1 MYVDDQ
7 TYTTKGK
14 TYRRVLLRQSY
25 RDENGK
31 TKQHLIGNISH
42 CDEDEILAVKYALK
56 NRGNLDF
63 LRQISGAKTKYWKIA
78 GPSILLQQAS
88 NYLGINK
95 VLGNG
100 PQSNYILWQ
109 IFTRLIQPGSRLAN
123 VRLAQ
128 SHCGCELLGI
138 DSITEHDL
146 YDSLVWLHDRKEHV
160 EEMLFKQATSK
171 KSEAST
177 IFLYDV
183 SSSYFEGQCNELG
196 EFGYNRDKKK
206 GKKQLVY
213 GLLTN
218 TQGDP
223 LSIEAFQGNT
233 QDPATLKTQIE
244 KIKDRFGCTKVV
256 IVGDKGMIKSAQ
268 IEDIEK
274 SGLHYITTITKAQI
288 ESLIKKDVFQLE
300 LFTDELVEVVDRDEM
315 IRYVLRRNPA
325 RAEELKLTRQG
336 KIDSINNKIQKSN
349 KYLEEHLRAKT
360 GIQIRDITAYI
371 KKLKMDKFAEARTV
385 GDKRQ
390 LELKIDET
398 EMDQAAKLDG
408 CYVIKSDLIDAK
420 EIKKEELHS
429 RYKSLSLVEWAFRTE
444 KSQIEIRPI
453 YLRKKHRTQ
462 AHLIVCMLAYKIEKY
477 LRECWNELDL
487 TVEEGMEKLSSIVG
501 MKTKL
506 GTKKEVV
513 WLAEPDEMCKK
524 LLSLAGVK
532 MPSYLPAFETIVST
546 REKLPK
552 HRK

>member
-1 MYVDDQ
+1 
-7 TYTTKGK
+7 
-14 TYRRVLLRQSY
+14 
-25 RDENGK
+25 
-31 TKQHLIGNISH
+31 
-42 CDEDEILAVKYALK
+42 
-56 NRGNLDF
+56 
-63 LRQISGAKTKYWKIA
+63 
-78 GPSILLQQAS
+78 
-88 NYLGINK
+88 
-95 VLGNG
+95 
-100 PQSNYILWQ
+100 
-109 IFTRLIQPGSRLAN
+109 
-123 VRLAQ
+123 
-128 SHCGCELLGI
+128 
-138 DSITEHDL
+138 
-146 YDSLVWLHDRKEHV
+146 
-160 EEMLFKQATSK
+160 
-171 KSEAST
+171 
-177 IFLYDV
+177 
-183 SSSYFEGQCNELG
+183 
-196 EFGYNRDKKK
+196 
-206 GKKQLVY
+206 
-213 GLLTN
+213 
-218 TQGDP
+218 
-223 LSIEAFQGNT
+223 
-233 QDPATLKTQIE
+233 
-244 KIKDRFGCTKVV
+244 
-256 IVGDKGMIKSAQ
+256 
-268 IEDIEK
+268 
-274 SGLHYITTITKAQI
+274 
-288 ESLIKKDVFQLE
+288 LIKKDVFQLE